1 MYLYNK
7 NPFLVYRVSLPRGR
21 FGRKDFF
28 SLQIF
33 NVDFETTIVQQ
44 LPATGPEEVL
54 GTVGGLLGLMIGA
67 SVLSVLEMVE
77 MMMRLIFALAGKL
90 KAKAA
95 KIAPG

>member
-1 MYLYNK
+1 MEN
-7 NPFLVYRVSLPRGR
+7 
-21 FGRKDFF
+21 GRKDSF